1 MIQRAVVVLIFLLP
15 FAVQAQECPAL
26 KCDCDSIPSSEWRS
40 QCEQYSS
47 SNRCDAAKSSN
58 YCPVAG
64 FAARALP
71 LSVVK
76 AEGEDIADLDKA
88 IEKLKLL
95 SWAIREDNSAA
106 VTLQSRG
113 ELKAA
118 LAKRKG
124 ENSKRRQL
132 HKASLDVA
140 RYYFQQGRDAEAKD
154 LFAGL
159 VARNQKDA
167 ELSLQAGL
175 ALWQTREDYSSP
187 KVAEVL
193 AQRIMRN
200 ASLEAEMA
208 ADFSRRSQEYS
219 DASRYWAQSAE
230 ITDQLLSWKQ
240 EQGAKAK
247 VIAFYQQSSAARW
260 YQSALTALM
269 DDDEDKALEAKLK
282 SEERWAAYR
291 H

>member
-1 MIQRAVVVLIFLLP
+1 MIQRAVIAFLFLLP
-15 FAVQAQECPAL
+15 FTLQAQECPAL
-26 KCDCDSIPSSEWRS
+26 KCDCDSIPNPEWRN
-40 QCEQYSS
+40 QCEQFSG
-47 SNRCDAAKSSN
+47 SNRCDGPKTSN

-64 FAARALP
+64 FAAVALP

-76 AEGEDIADLDKA
+76 VVEDDIADLDKG

-124 ENSKRRQL
+124 ESSKRRQL
-132 HKASLDVA
+132 YKASLDVA
-140 RYYFQQGRDAEAKD
+140 RYYFQQGRDGEARD

-159 VARNQKDA
+159 VARNLKDA
-167 ELSLQAGL
+167 ELSTQAGL
-175 ALWQTREDYSSP
+175 ALWQARGDHGSP
-187 KVAEVL
+187 KVAEIL

-208 ADFSRRSQEYS
+208 ADFSRRSQQYE
-219 DASRYWAQSAE
+219 DASLYWAQSAE
-230 ITDQLLSWKQ
+230 ITDQLLTWKR

-247 VIAFYQQSSAARW
+247 IIDFYQQSSAARW
-260 YQSALTALM
+260 YQSALMALV
-269 DDDEDKALEAKLK
+269 DEDEDRALEAKLK
-282 SEERWAAYR
+282 SDQRWAAYWQ
-291 H
+291 